1 MNLRRRGRS
10 WRPTRRGPRSAAV
23 FGAAALL
30 AAAAHAQPGAESPG
44 PAVDLAELAPLSA
57 VPVLETPPVSAA
69 AGPSPDR
76 PGEPYRFAEPFAVDA
91 TPATA
96 GLWEAADDGRTA
108 VWRLRVVSEGAVSL
122 NLGFTEYRMPPGGG
136 LRLYAPG
143 GADVVGPF
151 GAEDNKPHGEL
162 WTPLIPGGELVI
174 EATAPADRVGELE
187 LRLGSVNRGFRD
199 FPVSRRAASVARDA
213 RNGGAFPARDI
224 SPSHSSCNIDV
235 ECSEGDPY
243 RDQIRSVARM
253 TLGGVSGCS
262 GALVNNTAE
271 DYKPYFLS
279 ALHCFEDGWDRTAV
293 FYWNDERT
301 DCGTGETS
309 TDSEEGKPT
318 QTQTGAT
325 ERFRHSRSDTILL
338 ELDEKPDDEANVY
351 YAGWSRR
358 GSAPTSWALI
368 HHPRGH
374 HKSITLGD
382 RAWRSGRHVTSFQYA
397 GDFWGV
403 DPVKGAIEGGS
414 SGAPLFDQNKRVV
427 GTQHG
432 GSIHCDPDASDS
444 WSGRLTSAWSSG
456 RLSRWLDPGN
466 TGVKVLDGL
475 NGGRSPRVVGEL
487 DDVALRLT
495 DTGYSVDAATAVRHP
510 DLNDLVW
517 AASSSDEDVATVSL
531 DGTTATVT
539 PVAAGSSTITVTAT
553 QAAPEAVATLTF
565 DVTVGDNRS
574 PDAVG
579 TIASLSLAGAPAS
592 SSVDVAAAFSD
603 VDGDALTY
611 DAASSDTSVAT
622 LSVSA
627 STVTVTAVASG
638 ASTITVGA
646 RDAGGSGTRARQS
659 FKVTVANAPPS
670 AVGTLPALTV
680 RVIDRTRFISL
691 PLDAFSDA
699 DDDDLRLSW
708 SWSNR
713 DIATVRFYSSQFHL
727 TPLRVGSGTMRVSA
741 TDPSGASASHEFQ
754 VTVANSPPRLG
765 GYSRLT
771 LRLTDGA
778 VTWRVWSEDPDGDA
792 LTHSA
797 SSSNPAVATATMA
810 PGKWITLTPV
820 SVGATT
826 VNLRA
831 TDAHG
836 ASSTGSFPVRVRSGP
851 PVAVGTLPDLTLR
864 LGDGAESL
872 DVSGA
877 FSHPDGD
884 PLEFLVSSSNSAV
897 ARATGTGSVVRV
909 TPVRVGSATVT
920 VEARDESGATAAQEF
935 EARVRGRRGVTISTD
950 ALTVDEGST
959 ATYTVVLD
967 SEPAGTVTVTPSAPA
982 GGNLSVAPAEVSF
995 TAGDWESAKTV
1006 TVEAAADANTVS
1018 EPPVTIGHQVRGADY
1033 GSVTAAAV
1041 QVTIVEKDTS
1051 VLSVEGVSAPE
1062 GVGALTFEVRL
1073 SKAAVSDIAVD
1084 YATSDGSGA
1093 SGARAGSDYT
1103 ASSGTLTFP
1112 ANSTVPR
1119 RIVVAV
1125 TDDEVDEEE
1134 EETFR
1139 LTLRNPRHAS
1149 LAGGGSTLEVFGTIE
1164 DDDDPAVAASFGS
1177 ADYAVAEGRTV
1188 TVSVRLDRDP
1198 ERDLE
1203 IFLERRHLG
1212 GAEAR
1217 DYSGVPRSVVF
1228 GPGVRSREFP
1238 VSATDDAFDD
1248 DGESVEL
1255 SFVSLPPRVTGGG
1268 AATIAIED
1276 NDAAPGGSPRT
1287 GAGGGPGGGS
1297 DDDEDR
1303 GDRDGDGG
1311 SGGGDSGGG
1320 SGGPP
1325 RASFTQDARCGADGL
1340 CRAKTE
1346 RPVTFTDTST
1356 GSVASR
1362 AWDFGDGGTARGPRP
1377 DHAWSEPGFYR
1388 VTLKVRGGAMG
1399 ATESTRTRTFLVEP
1413 IDPAGTCE
1421 VDAETSCL
1429 RDARYSLEAE
1439 WWNPEGDGGAAE
1451 LVHAGTNDSGLF
1463 RFFDPDNWELLI
1475 KVLDGCAANGHV
1487 WVFGASTTDLGYAIR
1502 VTDTVTG
1509 ELREYRNEP
1518 GRPAQAITDARAF
1531 RESCGPRR

>member
-1 MNLRRRGRS
+1 M
-10 WRPTRRGPRSAAV
+10 
-23 FGAAALL
+23 FGAVALL

-57 VPVLETPPVSAA
+57 VPVLGTPPVSAA

-96 GLWEAADDGRTA
+96 GLWEAADGGRTA

-162 WTPLIPGGELVI
+162 WTPLVPGGELVI

-213 RNGGAFPARDI
+213 WNGGAFPARDI
-224 SPSHSSCNIDV
+224 SPLHSSCNIDV

-262 GALVNNTAE
+262 GVLVNNTAE

-279 ALHCFEDGWDRTAV
+279 ALHCFDEDDLDRTAV

-301 DCGTGETS
+301 DCKAHWSDGDGET
-309 TDSEEGKPT
+309 KPT
-318 QTQTGAT
+318 QNQTGST
-325 ERFRHSRSDTILL
+325 ERFRDPDTDTILL
-338 ELDEKPDDEANVY
+338 ELDEKPDDEANAY
-351 YAGWSRR
+351 YAGWDR
-358 GSAPTSWALI
+358 GGSVPTSWAII
-368 HHPRGH
+368 HHPAGH
-374 HKSITLGD
+374 HKSIAYGNKTKRTDKYTDPHDDDDGGY
-382 RAWRSGRHVTSFQYA
+382 WRLEYTGGFTQ
-397 GDFWGV
+397 
-403 DPVKGAIEGGS
+403 GGS
-414 SGAPLFDQNKRVV
+414 SGGPLFDQNKRVV
-427 GTQHG
+427 GQHVADNRTCNPG
-432 GSIHCDPDASDS
+432 LAKL
-444 WSGRLTSAWSSG
+444 WSGRLASAWSVEGLSG
-456 RLSRWLDPGN
+456 LLDPGE
-466 TGVKVLDGL
+466 TGATFLDGL
-475 NGGRSPRVVGEL
+475 NRNLSPRVVGEL
-487 DDVALRLT
+487 PDRAIRLT
-495 DTGYSVDAATAVRHP
+495 DTGYSVDAASAIRDP
-510 DLNDLVW
+510 EGDDLSW
-517 AASSSDEDVATVSL
+517 AASSSDEDVATVTL
-531 DGTTATVT
+531 DGTVVTVA

-553 QAAPEAVATLTF
+553 QAVPEAVATLAF

-574 PDAVG
+574 PDPVG
-579 TIASLSLAGAPAS
+579 TIATRSLPGAPAS
-592 SSVDVAAAFSD
+592 SSFDVAAAFMD
-603 VDGDALTY
+603 VDGDVLTY
-611 DAASSDTSVAT
+611 DASSSDASVAT
-622 LSVSA
+622 VSISA
-627 STVTVTAVASG
+627 STATLTAVAAG
-638 ASTITVGA
+638 TATITVGA
-646 RDAGGSGTRARQS
+646 SDAGGSGTRATQT
-659 FKVTVANAPPS
+659 FEVTVANGS
-670 AVGTLPALTV
+670 PA
-680 RVIDRTRFISL
+680 
-691 PLDAFSDA
+691 AA
-699 DDDDLRLSW
+699 GDL
-708 SWSNR
+708 
-713 DIATVRFYSSQFHL
+713 A
-727 TPLRVGSGTMRVSA
+727 A
-741 TDPSGASASHEFQ
+741 
-754 VTVANSPPRLG
+754 
-765 GYSRLT
+765 LT
-771 LRLTDGA
+771 LRLIDGPA
-778 VTWRVWSEDPDGDA
+778 TIDVSGVFSDPEGDE
-792 LTHSA
+792 LTFAA
-797 SSSNPAVATATMA
+797 SSSNPAVGIATVAGPAVTVTPVAAGMAVVTVTATDVDGSNSSA
-810 PGKWITLTPV
+810 ERTFGLTVVNLGPEAVGSLSGPVLRVGDGAAFVEVSGAFQDPEGDALTYAVSSSSPAVAEASVSGSRVTLTPV
-820 SVGATT
+820 SRGTATIRVT
-826 VNLRA
+826 A
-831 TDAHG
+831 TDA
-836 ASSTGSFPVRVRSGP
+836 AGSNAP
-851 PVAVGTLPDLTLR
+851 
-864 LGDGAESL
+864 
-872 DVSGA
+872 
-877 FSHPDGD
+877 
-884 PLEFLVSSSNSAV
+884 
-897 ARATGTGSVVRV
+897 
-909 TPVRVGSATVT
+909 
-920 VEARDESGATAAQEF
+920 AAQEF
-935 EARVRGRRGVTISTD
+935 EVRVRGRRGVTISTD

-1311 SGGGDSGGG
+1311 SGGGDSGG
-1320 SGGPP
+1320 PP

-1362 AWDFGDGGTARGPRP
+1362 AWDFGDGGTARGPRT

-1518 GRPAQAITDARAF
+1518 GRPAQAITDVKSFPGDCR
-1531 RESCGPRR
+1531 PD

>member
-10 WRPTRRGPRSAAV
+10 WRPTRHGPRSAAV
-23 FGAAALL
+23 FGAVALL

-57 VPVLETPPVSAA
+57 VPVLGTPPVSAA

-76 PGEPYRFAEPFAVDA
+76 PGEPYRFAAPFAVDA

-143 GADVVGPF
+143 GGDVVGPF

-162 WTPLIPGGELVI
+162 WTPLVPGGELVI

-199 FPVSRRAASVARDA
+199 FPVSRRAAAREARDV
-213 RNGGAFPARDI
+213 GG
-224 SPSHSSCNIDV
+224 SPTSEIAGSETCTIDV
-235 ECSEGDPY
+235 ECSRADPY
-243 RDQIRSVARM
+243 RDQVRSVARV
-253 TLGGVSGCS
+253 LVGGDTSCS
-262 GALVNNTAE
+262 GVLVNNTAE
-271 DYKPYFLS
+271 DYKPYFLTS
-279 ALHCFEDGWDRTAV
+279 AGCFDEDGLDRTAV
-293 FYWNDERT
+293 FYWNEERT
-301 DCGTGETS
+301 SCRTS
-309 TDSEEGKPT
+309 YKQPHVPVKPT
-318 QTQTGAT
+318 RTQTGAT
-325 ERFRHSRSDTILL
+325 ERFRDPDTDMILL
-338 ELDEKPDDEANVY
+338 ELDDRPVDEADAY
-351 YAGWSRR
+351 YAGWNRADP
-358 GSAPTSWALI
+358 APTSWAAF
-368 HHPRGH
+368 HHPRRNFY
-374 HKSITLGD
+374 LGQPPTYNKVISYGNKTMRTD
-382 RAWRSGRHVTSFQYA
+382 RSSHEADDDGKYWWLEYTGGTTNPGS
-397 GDFWGV
+397 
-403 DPVKGAIEGGS
+403 EGG
-414 SGAPLFDQNKRVV
+414 PLFDQNKRVV
-427 GTQHG
+427 GLFSVLAVSCWPG
-432 GSIHCDPDASDS
+432 FDASKI
-444 WSGRLTSAWSSG
+444 WAGRLASAWSVEGLSG
-456 RLSRWLDPGN
+456 LLDPGE
-466 TGVKVLDGL
+466 TGATFLDGL
-475 NGGRSPRVVGEL
+475 NRNLSPRVVGEL
-487 DDVALRLT
+487 PDRAIRLT
-495 DTGYSVDAATAVRHP
+495 DTGYSVDAASAIRDP
-510 DLNDLVW
+510 EGDDLSW
-517 AASSSDEDVATVSL
+517 AASSSDEDVATVTL
-531 DGTTATVT
+531 DGTVVTVA

-553 QAAPEAVATLTF
+553 QAVPEAVATLAF

-574 PDAVG
+574 PDPVG
-579 TIASLSLAGAPAS
+579 TIATRSLPGAPAS
-592 SSVDVAAAFSD
+592 SSFDVAAAFMD
-603 VDGDALTY
+603 VDGDVLTY
-611 DAASSDTSVAT
+611 DASSSDASVAT
-622 LSVSA
+622 VSISA
-627 STVTVTAVASG
+627 STATLTAVAAG
-638 ASTITVGA
+638 TATITVGA
-646 RDAGGSGTRARQS
+646 SDAGGSGTRATQT
-659 FKVTVANAPPS
+659 FEVTVANGS
-670 AVGTLPALTV
+670 PA
-680 RVIDRTRFISL
+680 
-691 PLDAFSDA
+691 AA
-699 DDDDLRLSW
+699 GDL
-708 SWSNR
+708 
-713 DIATVRFYSSQFHL
+713 A
-727 TPLRVGSGTMRVSA
+727 A
-741 TDPSGASASHEFQ
+741 
-754 VTVANSPPRLG
+754 
-765 GYSRLT
+765 LT
-771 LRLTDGA
+771 LRLIDGPA
-778 VTWRVWSEDPDGDA
+778 TIDVSGVFSDPEGDE
-792 LTHSA
+792 LTFAA
-797 SSSNPAVATATMA
+797 SSSNPAVGIATVAGPAVTVTPVAAGMAVVTVTATDVDGSNSSA
-810 PGKWITLTPV
+810 ERTFGLTVVNLGPEAVGSLSGPVLRVGDGAAFVEVSGAFQDPEGDALTYAVSSSSPAVAEASVSGSRVTLTPV
-820 SVGATT
+820 SRGTATIRVT
-826 VNLRA
+826 A
-831 TDAHG
+831 TDA
-836 ASSTGSFPVRVRSGP
+836 AGSNAP
-851 PVAVGTLPDLTLR
+851 
-864 LGDGAESL
+864 
-872 DVSGA
+872 
-877 FSHPDGD
+877 
-884 PLEFLVSSSNSAV
+884 
-897 ARATGTGSVVRV
+897 
-909 TPVRVGSATVT
+909 
-920 VEARDESGATAAQEF
+920 AAQEF

-1311 SGGGDSGGG
+1311 SGGGDSGG
-1320 SGGPP
+1320 PP